1 MSCYTNTLRG
11 PISGTGFSHTQTRC
25 CVPALQQPAVF
36 WLTVNLLFV
45 IMCQPSL
52 WFQGMAE
59 SIKTATSVDFSFTT
73 PLQRFVP
80 SAEGRSMK
88 SAVKKPP
95 QGQHQRFSF
104 GALNIQKSVSAIT
117 LRRRRIAMQSRFAPS
132 SHTATVWVSSH
143 TNTPG
148 FLYRLS
154 ALPPISSLLLEKRG
168 EMWYNIPAV
177 GAGFP
182 VAGCLSHPKHAVVL

>member
-1 MSCYTNTLRG
+1 MVTAT
-11 PISGTGFSHTQTRC
+11 
-25 CVPALQQPAVF
+25 PAE
-36 WLTVNLLFV
+36 LLFYH
-45 IMCQPSL
+45 PS
-52 WFQGMAE
+52 AE
-59 SIKTATSVDFSFTT
+59 FRAIRRGAQYEVRREKTATGAAPRV
-73 PLQRFVP
+73 
-80 SAEGRSMK
+80 
-88 SAVKKPP
+88 
-95 QGQHQRFSF
+95 SF
-104 GALNIQKSVSAIT
+104 GALNIQNPVSAIT

-132 SHTATVWVSSH
+132 SHTATIWVSSH

-168 EMWYNIPAV
+168 EMWYNTPPTV

>member
-1 MSCYTNTLRG
+1 MK
-11 PISGTGFSHTQTRC
+11 ISFIDLFYHKVLQFSREVINFLTKK
-25 CVPALQQPAVF
+25 QQPAAGCHKDRMPLVGKSKLEYMVL
-36 WLTVNLLFV
+36 WCGELL
-45 IMCQPSL
+45 
-52 WFQGMAE
+52 
-59 SIKTATSVDFSFTT
+59 SVC
-73 PLQRFVP
+73 PLCSASYHPQR
-80 SAEGRSMK
+80 GCSMK

-154 ALPPISSLLLEKRG
+154 APFCALPL
-168 EMWYNIPAV
+168 
-177 GAGFP
+177 
-182 VAGCLSHPKHAVVL
+182 